1 MFYRRKFIENCER
14 NFDNGIVPATSISIY
29 AAVFKDEN
37 VLLIQEDGQRGL
49 PGKWKLIGG
58 YVEIDQVKSSCGG
71 LGYQGSAIDALN
83 RQLFSQAGI
92 QLDFSYENGMQLV
105 LLPLWQCGNDSFDIA
120 FVSPFDWIDI
130 KDCGPNNLFQGDRL
144 KFFSLAETKRL
155 QMTSPSMK
163 FMIDE
168 AFHFKE
174 RQFIL

>member
-1 MFYRRKFIENCER
+1 MFYRWKFIENCER

-29 AAVFKDEN
+29 AAVFKDES
-37 VLLIQEDGQRGL
+37 VLLVQEEKQGDI
-49 PGKWKLIGG
+49 PGKWRLIGG
-58 YVEIDQVKSSCGG
+58 YVEIDQVRSSYGG
-71 LGYQGSAIDALN
+71 SCYQASVIDALN
-83 RQLFSQAGI
+83 RQLFFQAGI
-92 QLDFSYENGMQLV
+92 QLDFSHENGMQLV
-105 LLPLWQCGNDSFDIA
+105 LLPLWQCGDDSFDIA

-130 KDCGPNNLFQGDRL
+130 KDCGPNDFLQGCRL
-144 KFFSLAETKRL
+144 KFFSFAESKRL